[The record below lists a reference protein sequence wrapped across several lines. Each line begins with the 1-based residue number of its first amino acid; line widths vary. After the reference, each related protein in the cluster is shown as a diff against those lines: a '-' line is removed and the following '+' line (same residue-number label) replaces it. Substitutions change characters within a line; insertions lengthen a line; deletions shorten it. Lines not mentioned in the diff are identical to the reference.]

1 MPDRCA
7 LIAQHY
13 FILVRSFSR
22 NVCFGLCGV
31 PDSYS
36 NGELM
41 MDDSLA
47 PGNVRG
53 RSKHDLSQD
62 VTSFDSG
69 AVFLVKALFYPVTA
83 VALLALCLW
92 AGNRSFTG
100 SNFLIAVLTF
110 AGAAEFL
117 GDSRVDHDVP
127 ALHQEFRWLL
137 DILVRW
143 IAIGACVALVLY
155 LSGLSVTP
163 IDSVVVVW
171 FVLTPA
177 VLWSGTI
184 GMRQLLLYV
193 GIKHMQPRRAVIV
206 GVNKQGLFLSKMI
219 QEQPLLRIELLGFF
233 EDRRVSRLP
242 ERPLPLLGRMGDVA
256 EFVRT
261 RGVNVVYI
269 TLPISPRPGVL
280 KLLHA
285 LRDTVASVY
294 FVPDLHSLNN
304 IQARVDVV
312 HGIPMIAVYES
323 PFFGVRSLA
332 KRVSDIILS
341 GLVLISLSP
350 VLIAVA
356 IGVRRSSEGPII
368 FKQRRYGLDGR
379 EIMVYKFRSMTV
391 TEDGASSYTQVTRG
405 DSRVT
410 PFGAFIRRTSLDEL
424 PQLLNVLEGSMSV
437 VGPRPHAIA
446 VNEHYRGLIPSYM
459 FRHKVKPGITGWAQ
473 VNGYRGGDDLH
484 TMTKRI
490 EFDLDYL
497 KNWSIWFDLRI
508 ILRTVLV
515 LWGDRDAY

>member
-1 MPDRCA
+1 MR
-7 LIAQHY
+7 
-13 FILVRSFSR
+13 
-22 NVCFGLCGV
+22 
-31 PDSYS
+31 
-36 NGELM
+36 
-41 MDDSLA
+41 DDSLA
-47 PGNVRG
+47 ADIVRG
-53 RSKHDLSQD
+53 RSQHDLSQD

-83 VALLALCLW
+83 VAFFALCLW
-92 AGNRSFTG
+92 VGNRAFTG
-100 SNFLIAVLTF
+100 SYFLIAVLTF

-117 GDSRVDHDVP
+117 GDSRVDHDAP
-127 ALHQEFRWLL
+127 ALLQELRWLL
-137 DILVRW
+137 DIVVRW
-143 IAIGACVALVLY
+143 IAMGACVALVLY
-155 LSGLSVTP
+155 LSGLRVAPT
-163 IDSVVVVW
+163 DSVVGVW
-171 FVLTPA
+171 FVLTPV

-193 GIKHMQPRRAVIV
+193 GIKHIQPRRAVII
-206 GVNKQGLFLSKMI
+206 GVNKQGLLLSKMF
-219 QEQPLLRIELLGFF
+219 QEQPLLRIKLLGFF

-242 ERPLPLLGRMGDVA
+242 QRPQSILGRMGDVA
-256 EFVRT
+256 EFVGKH
-261 RGVNVVYI
+261 GVNVVYI
-269 TLPISPRPGVL
+269 TLPISPRPGLL

-285 LRDTVASVY
+285 LRDTMASVY
-294 FVPDLHSLNN
+294 FVLDLHPLNN

-312 HGIPMIAVYES
+312 HGIPMFAVYES
-323 PFFGVRSLA
+323 PFFGVRYLA
-332 KRVSDIILS
+332 KRFSDIILS
-341 GLVLISLSP
+341 GLVLLCLSP

-356 IGVRRSSEGPII
+356 IGVKCTSEGPVI

-379 EIMVYKFRSMTV
+379 EILVYKFRSMTV

-405 DSRVT
+405 DNRVT

-473 VNGYRGGDDLH
+473 VNGFRGGDDLH

-508 ILRTVLV
+508 ILRTVSV
-515 LWGDRDAY
+515 IWGDRNVY